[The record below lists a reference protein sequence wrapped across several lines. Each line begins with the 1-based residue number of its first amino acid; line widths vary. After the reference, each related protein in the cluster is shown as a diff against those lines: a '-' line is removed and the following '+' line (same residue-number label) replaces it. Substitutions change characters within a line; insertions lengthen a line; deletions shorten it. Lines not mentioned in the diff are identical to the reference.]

1 MNKKGEICIGMADIN
16 TKRFSLSILD
26 NIFLYQFDTTSAK
39 SSIYK
44 GFKHYQNY
52 LKLLKRVNLSS

>member
-1 MNKKGEICIGMADIN
+1 MADIN

>member
-1 MNKKGEICIGMADIN
+1 MADIN

-44 GFKHYQNY
+44 GFKHYQNC